1 MRLIYAYIRYV
12 DLLDVFLFYFELF
25 YIDSTTVVVR
35 DVVEM
40 LQLLTWVNF

>member
-1 MRLIYAYIRYV
+1 MRLIYAYKWYV

-25 YIDSTTVVVR
+25 YIDSTTVVVM

-40 LQLLTWVNF
+40 LHLLTWVNF